1 MNYNNPF
8 DPNMFKNL
16 ENMMKGF
23 QQPQNN
29 NVFFNFNKIKKYLI
43 TFIVSIFVSGFALGL
58 AIGLLF

>member
-1 MNYNNPF
+1 MNNNPF

-16 ENMMKGF
+16 ENVMKGL
-23 QQPQNN
+23 QQPQNSN
-29 NVFFNFNKIKKYLI
+29 GLFNVNKIKKYLI

>member
-1 MNYNNPF
+1 MNNNPF

-16 ENMMKGF
+16 ENVMKGF

-29 NVFFNFNKIKKYLI
+29 NGLFNFNKIKKYLI